1 MKRTI
6 ATITRPMGRNVVALL
21 ALFVALSGSSYAAAT
36 QLVSKN
42 SVRSAQVIDGSLQ
55 KADLSKTAIAAI
67 KGAGGLQ
74 GVQGPAGP
82 SGIPGPQGPKGASGV
97 PGIPGTPGAVG
108 QPGAQGP
115 QGPTGPAIVRSA
127 PAANTITTLDAA
139 GVVVGDVGENTS
151 ATVGA
156 DGLGL
161 VSYYDRTSGDLKVAH
176 CSDTACTSAAKTTLD
191 SAGDA
196 GHGSSVVLGADGLG
210 LISYRDKTNGAV
222 KVAHCDNAACTS
234 ATSSTVQAGIGF
246 NSTAWYTSATVG
258 ADGLALISYTT
269 ASGFLQVAHC
279 DNPKCTSA
287 SITSNL

>member
-55 KADLSKTAIAAI
+55 KADLSKKAIAAL
-67 KGAGGLQ
+67 KGARGLQ

-82 SGIPGPQGPKGASGV
+82 AGIPGPQGPKGASGV
-97 PGIPGTPGAVG
+97 PGAPGTPGSVG

-115 QGPTGPAIVRSA
+115 QGPTGPALIRSA

-161 VSYYDRTSGDLKVAH
+161 VSYYDRTNGDLKVAH
-176 CSDTACTSAAKTTLD
+176 C
-191 SAGDA
+191 GD
-196 GHGSSVVLGADGLG
+196 
-210 LISYRDKTNGAV
+210 
-222 KVAHCDNAACTS
+222 AACTS
-234 ATSSTVQAGIGF
+234 ATKSTVQASIGF